1 VGNLAQIF
9 PEGRIWGALVL
20 STFISLGNARQ
31 PFNRLLDAVV
41 GLQEILPRPI
51 VVQHGHTPF
60 VAEKMETIDF
70 VGMEQFMEWLSGAKI
85 LILHAGVGAVLQAIE
100 TGHLPVVM
108 PRRRVFGEHVDDHQV
123 DFARAMEQQGLVV
136 VANTAEEL
144 GVAVWS
150 VLNRAVKPA
159 LRKDEPELVALVRE
173 ALSQVTV
180 RA

>member
-1 VGNLAQIF
+1 
-9 PEGRIWGALVL
+9 L

-60 VAEKMETIDF
+60 IAEKMETMDF
-70 VGMEQFMEWLSGAKI
+70 VGMEQFMERLSGAKI

-100 TGHLPVVM
+100 AGHLPVVM
-108 PRRRVFGEHVDDHQV
+108 PRRRMFGEVVDDHQV

-144 GVAVWS
+144 GVAVQS
-150 VLNRAVKPA
+150 ALNRAVKPA
-159 LRKDEPELVALVRE
+159 LRKDKPELVALVRE
-173 ALSQVTV
+173 ALREVAV

>member
-1 VGNLAQIF
+1 
-9 PEGRIWGALVL
+9 L

-31 PFNRLLDAVV
+31 PFKRLLDAVV

-60 VAEKMETIDF
+60 VAEKMETMDF
-70 VGMEQFMEWLSGAKI
+70 VGMEQFMERLSGAKI

-123 DFARAMEQQGLVV
+123 DFARAMEQRGLVV

-144 GVAVWS
+144 GVAVRR
-150 VLNRAVKPA
+150 VLNCAVKPV
-159 LRKDEPELVALVRE
+159 LRNDEPKLITLVRE
-173 ALSQVTV
+173 ALSQVAV

>member
-1 VGNLAQIF
+1 
-9 PEGRIWGALVL
+9 L

-31 PFNRLLDAVV
+31 PFYRLLDAVV

-60 VAEKMETIDF
+60 DAEKMETMDF
-70 VGMEQFMEWLSGAKI
+70 VGMEQFMERLSGAKI
-85 LILHAGVGAVLQAIE
+85 LILHAGVGAVLQAVE

-108 PRRRVFGEHVDDHQV
+108 PRRRMFGEHVDDHQV

-144 GVAVWS
+144 GVAVRR
-150 VLNRAVKPA
+150 VLNRAVEPVSRA
-159 LRKDEPELVALVRE
+159 DEPKLVALVKE
-173 ALSQVTV
+173 ALREVAV

>member
-1 VGNLAQIF
+1 
-9 PEGRIWGALVL
+9 
-20 STFISLGNARQ
+20 
-31 PFNRLLDAVV
+31 
-41 GLQEILPRPI
+41 
-51 VVQHGHTPF
+51 
-60 VAEKMETIDF
+60 METMDF
-70 VGMEQFMEWLSGAKI
+70 VGMEQFMEQLSGAKI

-144 GVAVWS
+144 EVALRS
-150 VLNRAVKPA
+150 MLNRAVKPA